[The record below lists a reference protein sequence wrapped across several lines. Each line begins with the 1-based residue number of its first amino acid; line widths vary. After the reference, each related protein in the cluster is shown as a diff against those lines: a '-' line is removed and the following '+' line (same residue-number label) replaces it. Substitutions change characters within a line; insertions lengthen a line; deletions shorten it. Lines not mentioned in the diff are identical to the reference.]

1 MVAGRSG
8 NWYSYATT
16 TVNQQF
22 AVSVPNGTGWV
33 DKSCAA
39 WTTGGPVASGNPMP
53 TSSDYAGIGI
63 LLDNKSPY
71 SVQGY
76 TGLMVALE
84 SGQLVYLRMK
94 ELNGNYFTTS
104 IQPTTGSQT
113 RTIPFSSLVPD
124 SSTPAT
130 AVFDPMNVTDV
141 QFAPTDPFAFGF
153 AIHLVAL
160 Y

>member
-8 NWYSYATT
+8 NWYSYAAA

-39 WTTGGPVASGNPMP
+39 WSTGGPLAAGNPTPMP
-53 TSSDYAGIGI
+53 SDYAGIGV
-63 LLDNKSPY
+63 LLNNKSTY

-76 TGLMVALE
+76 TGLTIGLE
-84 SGQLVYLRMK
+84 SGQEVWLRLK
-94 ELNGNYFTTS
+94 TLDGSYFTTS
-104 IQPTTGSQT
+104 IAATAGSQT
-113 RTIPFSSLVPD
+113 RNIPFSSLLPD
-124 SSTPAT
+124 SSTSQT
-130 AVFDPMNVTDV
+130 AVFDPTSLTDV
-141 QFAPTDPFAFGF
+141 QFGANDPFSFGF